1 MQGVRSAA
9 MDLLEGYLPCETG
22 SAAFDEIAKD
32 YGRMGTTC
40 GYLTGWLLWKLGCVD
55 PRIVN
60 REEPEDGLHYAV
72 GMNIARLVQ
81 GAKSM
86 GAWRSIHADGPPKPG
101 DLVYYAKDPPEIR
114 ADGSKNF
121 KEHVNVAVECPIGG
135 VWRTGDAGRTNMT
148 TGEQMAEFV
157 ERKQFANGSI
167 DYMGGPRQVFG
178 YVDLEAVP
186 FANAPP
192 DGFGGGG
199 EGVDRDWSAIAAGG
213 VLGCVGVALFAAAVR
228 GAGLGSSR

>member
-1 MQGVRSAA
+1 MQDLRSAA
-9 MDLLEGYLPCETG
+9 MDLLEAYLPCNTG
-22 SAAFDEIAKD
+22 DPRFAEIAKD
-32 YGRMGTTC
+32 FGGMGTTC

-86 GAWRSIHADGPPKPG
+86 GAWRTLGANGPPKPG

-121 KEHVNVAVECPIGG
+121 KEHVNVAVSCPSGG
-135 VWRTGDAGRTNMT
+135 VWRTGDAGRTNMQ
-148 TGEQMAEFV
+148 TGQQMAEFV
-157 ERKQFANGSI
+157 DRKQFANGSI
-167 DYMGGPRQVFG
+167 DYLGGPRQVFG
-178 YVDLEAVP
+178 YVDLLAVP
-186 FANAPP
+186 YANGPQGG
-192 DGFGGGG
+192 DGEGG
-199 EGVDRDWSAIAAGG
+199 EGFSTDWGAVAAGG
-213 VLGCVGVALFAAAVR
+213 VLGCVGLALFAAALR
-228 GAGLGSSR
+228 APGLR